1 MRTRIKKFNAMFM
14 ICLLLTTILGV
25 NVGGQEIEKD
35 RKDKSGSVLGSDFP
49 LDPSER
55 DQRDTGESVV
65 VNVDSYEP
73 AVVEAFL
80 LEKDGVPVNAY
91 LKGLTIGSL
100 IGAKSVKSE
109 PFFGDL
115 NIRNVI
121 VLEADDNPYVR
132 FVKHMLPSQKKLSL
146 DNLGVAQI
154 MLERIP
160 KEEDVPDNIVVNLT
174 ARIVFD
180 RQSGIFGFGS
190 QDLRLKEERSE
201 NNWFGGLEKR
211 YGYSINE
218 NLDLTNSLSLRE
230 LAGKSAEK
238 ITDILSGR
246 NRGGLIYGGRTKI
259 RSLAFDEVVSYD
271 NSFWGGNGYLRLS
284 KVKSDSADF
293 VVYDRGLRRITSLTS
308 LTKGKPSEVV
318 RFPDRLAGVDRFRV
332 ELLDIVDPSVDSAKM
347 EVNFGGSVETKILKK
362 GDRIYTGSRWFVKDI
377 KRDNLKG
384 VIRESVIIE
393 DGSGDREEITR
404 DYGDASR
411 YSDLVMTKSGEYKI
425 DEKDIL
431 TNVLSA
437 VISSLNDNNKI
448 ITNDFSIVPSEL
460 NDNFG
465 KNFYKSKP
473 FTWKK
478 GVDFLVVLD
487 DLAKLISASII
498 VDGGKIIIRANNE
511 GTVCSANDLLDEDD
525 ILRNINTETAKSFY
539 CSAIREYEDVINLF
553 ENERNDE
560 GILYADIA
568 RLKAAKSYLELSK
581 LFDINNAIVKGKALK
596 LLNDIV
602 DKDKFGELDTLLS
615 EASDVNVVDKEIKVI
630 EQGEV
635 LNLRLISINIGKEK
649 KGASIYLSLN
659 GEKTSEYTVGDYL
672 YTIDPTSKPKGSKTD
687 WFIESIDD
695 NGVTF
700 NGLVYANDNT
710 PRKDA
715 LKVNIGKEG
724 VLRLKE
730 DTRNLRV
737 KVVDVDFNKEV
748 TVRILPG
755 VDDAFSE
762 SNFLVRIPIEKRPF
776 DLNPKKIDKGIKKTE
791 DKIKKLTG
799 IINKLEKLVEGWKK
813 LCLAVFAF
821 LTIKNSFLGGLAKN
835 QARKEVV
842 SGENGWEKF
851 CEAAFK
857 NKQYKSVDEC
867 MIKNNKYIVQDIN
880 SAQKSIS
887 ETNKVMKQRHKEREK
902 ALKEGK
908 PLAVSIDG
916 SGIDFGSINLY
927 QTNQKEV
934 LVTPDQEREIRYL
947 VNLKKNCN
955 NNRPVVGEIGTKKFS
970 GVASCQDV
978 DQKLSKLT
986 KDYNTMN
993 EKYEIVNG
1001 LLKSEKED
1009 PNGYIAKI
1017 NEFVKNNGRIMEDA
1031 DLIAVRQA
1039 AFYDAEKVIYYN
1051 ENVDSKPIH
1060 KRGNALLGKFV
1071 KKDGKTISHW
1081 LDYKGTPY
1089 PIIQNGGNYY
1099 IGANGIEGGLPKW
1112 MDNSKFKD
1120 SSGKVHV
1127 AEDITPITVLKAP
1140 IYIEAGKGGYVVLN
1154 GEVYPVIDQNTV
1166 QINGLPVKFSP
1177 ENQFNIDKDLRETYA
1192 PGATVEYYD
1201 DGKPFCVPMSEG
1213 NYVRVNDYN
1222 KLNNPSN
1229 FDILNVG
1236 PDGLLCTTDDI
1247 LRYHHSLLQQDVGY
1261 RGMLIKAEKS
1271 IRQAASVKDGQ
1282 YLTTGGRTFGKSTRR
1297 AADLGTEAKPSCY
1310 DVMNPRDCQIMFNV
1324 CDPVMCPPS
1333 RFNLG
1338 GRWQLPP
1345 GQSVVQTGI
1354 IGSLFLGWPIITTQ
1368 QPIPKVCM
1376 TGILAGL
1383 KNIRSLL
1390 QGYVRCLSVAKTEGK
1405 SVGICD
1411 KIRSVGICE
1420 MLWKEAIAL
1429 FKIQGGFVSLISEKL
1444 FKETEGGGEYLTFQ
1458 SSLKNVEN
1466 SVNFFTNEY
1475 ASTAFTA
1482 FQGRS
1487 LEDIGADICR
1497 SAIFGRFPG
1506 IDDFVDQLAK
1516 PESPP
1521 QFTAF
1526 FSEFTHDETQKQSRY
1541 DVFYHL
1547 YAGDDANVKY
1557 PLKYSVYLR
1566 NKFGDFFYVTEE
1578 CNKRSSSVER
1588 NDFRDISTHCV
1599 SASNLDEVCVDI
1611 NGVIECGFGKV
1622 TSSFAV
1628 DFVNDAI
1635 VKNEA
1640 ERNIDDA
1647 RDCVADNP
1655 RLSPFFTDVVS
1666 NVPLP
1671 GKFSLANTGIV
1682 RVCSINNP
1690 GAINTEAKFWRPVG
1704 ECGRDKIGIDLG
1716 LCWMDLRSVSL
1727 NDLDKIES
1735 LSRELE
1741 TRGINLSEKTLK
1753 FEPIKDEDANEIF
1766 ENVKKY
1772 LETIK
1777 DKDRNYFVNQL
1788 KDGKIE
1794 LEENL
1799 INLRKL
1805 TIYSVNPKVRID
1817 ALMLIGDIL
1826 RELGKVGVRYENS
1839 GIDLN
1844 NLIVT
1849 SNGNFDKEITV
1860 KEFLETIKKSVKE
1873 YENKDIKDLFEIEDE
1888 ILDKGLDTPNLYLN
1902 YGKND
1907 RVIDV
1912 LNKLNNYGLSVE
1924 IKVDRFR
1931 ITESSRLLAGEP
1943 VQSTPKE
1950 PALPKSTLAKEAPPR
1965 KIVFGFEKDT
1975 GYTLKE
1981 LLELIIE
1988 LAYPPG
1994 KPFDSVFEATA
2005 EDLNKNL
2012 VFKKDLVSN
2021 GEVEFTKAL
2030 SLLGGE
2036 LGFMSKRTGDK
2047 IEVYFED
2054 VLQKAQRLS
2063 NVAGGLEV
2071 RKEYFDAANNFEEA
2085 ATLMVGAKN
2094 YEKAGTFYTRSANNY
2109 KRGMSFD
2116 KDSYIRLI
2124 RLYLKAIN
2132 NYLLAIKTTNDKDRV
2147 ISLGADM
2154 GRIDN
2159 DMVSS
2164 ITSLMGYFKKN
2175 KNQIS
2180 FLEEELKEYR
2190 DSSLS
2195 IDKRMFDEEAI
2206 KKLEVLKND

>member
-1 MRTRIKKFNAMFM
+1 MKAKLKKVNAIFM
-14 ICLLLTTILGV
+14 IILLLTTILGV
-25 NVGGQEIEKD
+25 NVSGQEIEKD
-35 RKDKSGSVLGSDFP
+35 RKDKSGSVLGSSFP

-80 LEKDGVPVNAY
+80 LEKDSVPVNAY
-91 LKGLTIGSL
+91 LKGFTIGSL

-132 FVKHMLPSQKKLSL
+132 FVKHMLPAQKKLSL

-160 KEEDVPDNIVVNLT
+160 KEKDVPDNIVVNLT
-174 ARIVFD
+174 AKIVFD

-218 NLDLTNSLSLRE
+218 NLDPTNSLNLRE
-230 LAGKSAEK
+230 LAGKAAEK

-246 NRGGLIYGGRTKI
+246 NRGSLIYGGRTKI
-259 RSLAFDEVVSYD
+259 RSLAFDEEVSYD

-284 KVKSDSADF
+284 RVKSNSADV
-293 VVYDRGLRRITSLTS
+293 VVYDRGLKRITSLS
-308 LTKGKPSEVV
+308 LIKGKTSEVI

-332 ELLDIVDPSVDSAKM
+332 ELLDIVDPSVDSAKV

-362 GDRIYTGSRWFVKDI
+362 GDRVYEGSRWFVKDI
-377 KRDNLKG
+377 KRDNIKG
-384 VIRESVIIE
+384 IVRESVILE

-404 DYGDASR
+404 DFGDTAKFNN
-411 YSDLVMTKSGEYKI
+411 LVMANDNVFDI
-425 DEKDIL
+425 KDTSTL
-431 TNVLSA
+431 TNLLSP
-437 VISSLNDNNKI
+437 IIGSLNDKNKVDMQ
-448 ITNDFSIVPSEL
+448 DFSIVPSEL

-465 KNFYKSKP
+465 KNFKGKKFP
-473 FTWKK
+473 WKK
-478 GVDFLVVLD
+478 GMDFLSVID
-487 DLAKLISASII
+487 DLARFLSASI
-498 VDGGKIIIRANNE
+498 VVEGERIIIRANNE
-511 GTVCSANDLLDEDD
+511 GSVCSANDLIDE
-525 ILRNINTETAKSFY
+525 INVLSRINKDEAKPFY

-553 ENERNDE
+553 ENEKDE
-560 GILYADIA
+560 NGRLYADEA

-581 LFDINNAIVKGKALK
+581 LADANSVIAKGKALK
-596 LLNDIV
+596 LLNEIV
-602 DKDKFGELDTLLS
+602 EKEKFETEFDSLIS
-615 EASDVNVVDKEIKVI
+615 EASDANVVDNDVKLI
-630 EQGEV
+630 ESGDV

-649 KGASIYLSLN
+649 KGASIHLSLN
-659 GEKTSEYTVGDYL
+659 GEKSSEYTVGDYL
-672 YTIDPTSKPKGSKTD
+672 YTMDPTSKQKGGKTD

-700 NGLVYANDNT
+700 SGLVYAKDNI
-710 PRKDA
+710 PRKDD

-737 KVVDVDFNKEV
+737 KVVDIDFNKEV
-748 TVRILPG
+748 TLRVLPG

-776 DLNPKKIDKGIKKTE
+776 DLNPKKIDKRIKKTE
-791 DKIKKLTG
+791 EKIKKLTE

-835 QARKEVV
+835 QARKEVI

-851 CEAAFK
+851 CEKAVADK
-857 NKQYKSVDEC
+857 SKQYTSVDEC

-880 SAQKSIS
+880 SAQKAIS

-902 ALKEGK
+902 ALKSGK
-908 PLAVSIDG
+908 PLDVSVDG
-916 SGIDFGSINLY
+916 SGINFADINQY
-927 QTNQKEV
+927 QKDQKEV
-934 LVTPDQEREIRYL
+934 LITPDQEKELRYL
-947 VNLKKNCN
+947 VNLKKNCLS
-955 NNRPVVGEIGTKKFS
+955 NRPVIKKIGNNEYK
-970 GVASCQDV
+970 GVASCEDV
-978 DQKLSKLT
+978 DEKLAKI
-986 KDYNTMN
+986 KNDFDTMN
-993 EKYEIVNG
+993 NKYGIVNG
-1001 LLKSEKED
+1001 LLKDSKEAKNEDTYNDKIAAFVEK
-1009 PNGYIAKI
+1009 
-1017 NEFVKNNGRIMEDA
+1017 NGRKLEDA
-1031 DLIAVRQA
+1031 DYIAMRQA
-1039 AFYDAEKVIYYN
+1039 ALYDAEKVIYY
-1051 ENVDSKPIH
+1051 EEQKEGGFIH
-1060 KRGNALLGKFV
+1060 KNGEGALEGRFV
-1071 KKDGKTISHW
+1071 RKQEKTGWIFTQKGEVVTHW

-1089 PIIQNGGNYY
+1089 PVMRDSGKYY
-1099 IGANGIEGGLPKW
+1099 IDTSKVTGGKLPNW
-1112 MDNSKFKD
+1112 MNKFETN
-1120 SSGKVHV
+1120 GKVYV
-1127 AEDITPITVLKAP
+1127 SEDIIPVGVLDAP
-1140 IYIEAGKGGYVVLN
+1140 IIIEANKGSYILLDGN
-1154 GEVYPVIDQNTV
+1154 IYPVDDKNNVKINELTV
-1166 QINGLPVKFSP
+1166 NFKAK
-1177 ENQFNIDKDLRETYA
+1177 NQFNIDKDLRETYA
-1192 PGATVEYYD
+1192 SGATVEYYD
-1201 DGKPFCVPMSEG
+1201 DGKPFCVPMSKG

-1247 LRYHHSLLQQDVGY
+1247 LRYHHSLLQQDPGY
-1261 RGMLIKAEKS
+1261 RDLLIKAERA
-1271 IRQAASVKDGQ
+1271 IREAASVKDGQ

-1297 AADLGTEAKPSCY
+1297 AAALGTEAKPSCY

-1354 IGSLFLGWPIITTQ
+1354 IGSLFLGWPIISTQ

-1390 QGYVRCLSVAKTEGK
+1390 QGYVRCLTVAKTEGK

-1411 KIRSVGICE
+1411 KIRSVGLCE

-1526 FSEFTHDETQKQSRY
+1526 FSEFTHDEAQKQSRY
-1541 DVFYHL
+1541 DLFYHL

-1578 CNKRSSSVER
+1578 CNQRSGSVER

-1599 SASNLDEVCVDI
+1599 SAQGLDEVCVDI
-1611 NGVIECGFGKV
+1611 NGVVECGFGKV

-1690 GAINTEAKFWRPVG
+1690 GAVAPGGGESKFWRPVG
-1704 ECGRDKIGIDLG
+1704 ECGKDKIGIDLG

-1727 NDLDKIES
+1727 NNINKIES

-1741 TRGINLSEKTLK
+1741 ARGLNLSEKTLK
-1753 FEPIKDEDANEIF
+1753 FEPITDENADATFKTVE
-1766 ENVKKY
+1766 EYLSEARKKNR
-1772 LETIK
+1772 
-1777 DKDRNYFVNQL
+1777 DDFVEELRRSDTKL
-1788 KDGKIE
+1788 K
-1794 LEENL
+1794 ENL
-1799 INLRKL
+1799 IELRKL
-1805 TIYSVNPKVRID
+1805 TVYSITPKVRIK
-1817 ALMLIGDIL
+1817 ALMLIGDFL
-1826 RELGKVGVRYENS
+1826 REIGDGLGLRYKGS
-1839 GIDLN
+1839 VDLN
-1844 NLIVT
+1844 KLIVT
-1849 SNGNFDKEITV
+1849 SDGKFDKKITV
-1860 KEFLETIKKSVKE
+1860 REFLTSVLKGVDGYEGKE
-1873 YENKDIKDLFEIEDE
+1873 IKDLFEVDDE
-1888 ILDKGLDTPNLYLN
+1888 VLNKPLDTPGPYLN
-1902 YGKND
+1902 YGVRDK
-1907 RVIDV
+1907 VIDV
-1912 LNKLNNYGLSVE
+1912 LNKLSNYGLSVG
-1924 IKVDRFR
+1924 IKDDRFK
-1931 ITESSRLLAGEP
+1931 ITESARLLAPAGTLYEAARKAEADSKSKPEEMTEEDKKEEP
-1943 VQSTPKE
+1943 KLLVGLDLRRIRLDSNVNFYT
-1950 PALPKSTLAKEAPPR
+1950 AAAPTSL
-1965 KIVFGFEKDT
+1965 KDI
-1975 GYTLKE
+1975 LKE
-1981 LLELIIE
+1981 LIKNTLEFKDKKIAE
-1988 LAYPPG
+1988 V
-1994 KPFDSVFEATA
+1994 FD
-2005 EDLNKNL
+2005 DRDNILL
-2012 VFKKDLVSN
+2012 
-2021 GEVEFTKAL
+2021 TK
-2030 SLLGGE
+2030 
-2036 LGFMSKRTGDK
+2036 T
-2047 IEVYFED
+2047 IPFED
-2054 VLQKAQRLS
+2054 PIRYNNKDNLFDILEGLGVEYGFR
-2063 NVAGGLEV
+2063 VETAG
-2071 RKEYFDAANNFEEA
+2071 
-2085 ATLMVGAKN
+2085 
-2094 YEKAGTFYTRSANNY
+2094 EKYQ
-2109 KRGMSFD
+2109 
-2116 KDSYIRLI
+2116 IH
-2124 RLYLKAIN
+2124 
-2132 NYLLAIKTTNDKDRV
+2132 
-2147 ISLGADM
+2147 
-2154 GRIDN
+2154 
-2159 DMVSS
+2159 
-2164 ITSLMGYFKKN
+2164 KK
-2175 KNQIS
+2175 
-2180 FLEEELKEYR
+2180 
-2190 DSSLS
+2190 
-2195 IDKRMFDEEAI
+2195 
-2206 KKLEVLKND
+2206 